1 MTVCSVEKDTIA
13 CSMVITAEFAAPV
26 VNVWQLWA
34 DPRLLERWWGPPG
47 YPATF
52 ADYALTPGATVTYSM
67 GAGEERFDGS
77 WRVLE
82 VDAPTRLVL
91 EDADTDAEGVPND
104 GNGLTRMEV
113 AIEAA
118 GDNKTRMVLTSY
130 FFSLEGMEQHVSGG
144 FEEGMKA
151 CMSQIEALL
160 AETSASA

>member
-1 MTVCSVEKDTIA
+1 MTVWSVEKDPTA

-52 ADYALTPGATVTYSM
+52 ADFDLARGGIVTYSM
-67 GAGEERFDGS
+67 GAGDERFDGS

-91 EDADTDAEGVPND
+91 EDADTDDDGVPND

-113 AIEAA
+113 AIEPA
-118 GDNKTRMVLTSY
+118 GDQTRMVLTSY
-130 FFSLEGMEQHVSGG
+130 FFSLAGMEQALATGV
-144 FEEGMKA
+144 EEGMKA
-151 CMSQIEALL
+151 CMSQIDAIL
-160 AETSASA
+160 AETATSA